1 MEISGTI
8 KAIMPVKETATFK
21 SIEFV
26 LNDNSNA
33 QYPQYLPMQVSQGKC
48 SLLDNVKEGDQVTVT
63 ANLKGREWQSPN
75 DGVKYFLSLD
85 VWKLNKLA

>member
-1 MEISGTI
+1 MDITGTI

-48 SLLDNVKEGDQVTVT
+48 SLLDNLTEGDQVTVT
-63 ANLKGREWQSPN
+63 INLKGKQYQ
-75 DGVKYFLSLD
+75 DKITGADKYFLSLD
-85 VWKLNKLA
+85 VWKINKH

>member
-1 MEISGTI
+1 MDITGTI

-26 LNDNSNA
+26 VNDNSSA

-48 SLLDNVKEGDQVTVT
+48 ILLDDLKEGDTVTVSV
-63 ANLKGREWQSPN
+63 NLKGRQYQ
-75 DGVKYFLSLD
+75 DKITGADKYFLSLD
-85 VWKLNKLA
+85 VWQINKL